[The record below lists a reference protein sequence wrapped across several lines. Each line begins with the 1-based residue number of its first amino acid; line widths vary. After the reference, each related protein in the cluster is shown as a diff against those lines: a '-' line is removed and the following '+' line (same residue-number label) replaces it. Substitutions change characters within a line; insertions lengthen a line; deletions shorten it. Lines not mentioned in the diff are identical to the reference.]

1 MTSTIKKWGKQ
12 NKTKTGTG
20 TGPGTETETE
30 IEIEIRERN
39 KIQMEMYVGRYNPT
53 INQHRDE
60 IRARKRDGGRKT
72 QRIER

>member
-20 TGPGTETETE
+20 NREQGRETETET
-30 IEIEIRERN
+30 EIEIRERN
-39 KIQMEMYVGRYNPT
+39 KIQIEIYVGRYNPT

-60 IRARKRDGGRKT
+60 MRGTEGEKRS
-72 QRIER
+72 E

>member
-20 TGPGTETETE
+20 NREQGTETET
-30 IEIEIRERN
+30 EIEIRERN
-39 KIQMEMYVGRYNPT
+39 KIQIEIYVGRYNPT